1 MDFSF
6 FSTILL
12 NSGITDDALWWII
25 GAFIAGGFV
34 KGVIGLGMPFVAI
47 PVISFV
53 TDVPTAVGLVAFPSI
68 LPNVV
73 QLWMYRAHA
82 SRPGTAAMMSVGTIL
97 GTGVGVSLL
106 VQIDKDIVAQLLGG
120 LLLAYLLLR
129 VIRIDLVLSP
139 QRGAQIAFPTGVLS
153 GVLGGMTGLSA
164 PVTLTYFM
172 ALKLPKYEFIFA
184 VSVFFIAIGSAQAF
198 FYVQS
203 GFLSHTLFV
212 MSALALIPILIGM
225 RIGTWLTQYISQPV
239 FERLILAL
247 MAGLG
252 VKLILGW

>member
-12 NSGITDDALWWII
+12 ESGITPGVLWWII
-25 GAFIAGGFV
+25 GAFVVGGFV

-68 LPNVV
+68 FPNMV

-82 SRPGTAAMMSVGTIL
+82 SRPGTAALMSLGTIL
-97 GTGVGVSLL
+97 GTGIGVSLL
-106 VQIDKDIVAQLLGG
+106 VQTDKAIIAQLLGI
-120 LLLAYLLLR
+120 LLLLY
-129 VIRIDLVLSP
+129 LVLRMVRIELTLSP
-139 QRGAQIAFPTGVLS
+139 ERGANIAFPTGVLS

-172 ALKLPKYEFIFA
+172 ALKLPKYEFIYA

-203 GFLSHTLFV
+203 GFISHALFV
-212 MSALALIPILIGM
+212 MSAFALIPILIGM
-225 RIGTWLTQYISQPV
+225 RLGTWMTQYISQPM
-239 FERLILAL
+239 FERLILGL
-247 MAGLG
+247 MTLLGL
-252 VKLILGW
+252 KLTFGF

>member
-1 MDFSF
+1 MDVSF
-6 FSTILL
+6 FSMILQE
-12 NSGITDDALWWII
+12 SGLTTHDLWWII
-25 GAFIAGGFV
+25 FAFVAGGFV

-53 TDVPTAVGLVAFPSI
+53 ADVPTAVGLVAFPSI
-68 LPNVV
+68 FPNIV

-82 SRPGTAAMMSVGTIL
+82 SRPGTAALMSVGTIL

-106 VQIDKDIVAQLLGG
+106 VQIDKAVIAQLLGV
-120 LLLAYLLLR
+120 LLLAYLVLR
-129 VIRIDLVLSP
+129 IVRIDLALSP
-139 QRGAQIAFPTGVLS
+139 RRGAQIALPTGILS

-172 ALKLPKYEFIFA
+172 ALKLSKYEFIFA

-203 GFLSHTLFV
+203 GFISHALFV

-225 RIGTWLTQYISQPV
+225 RIGTWITQYISQVV
-239 FERLILAL
+239 FERSILGL
-247 MAGLG
+247 MALLGL
-252 VKLILGW
+252 KLTLGL